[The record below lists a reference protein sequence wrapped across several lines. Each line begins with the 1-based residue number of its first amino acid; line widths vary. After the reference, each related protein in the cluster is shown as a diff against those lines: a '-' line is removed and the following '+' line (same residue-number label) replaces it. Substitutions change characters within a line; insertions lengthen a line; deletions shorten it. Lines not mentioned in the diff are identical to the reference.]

1 MSLPAHQVPAEG
13 NPGTHQTNTRVKLQ
27 EKYKLKM
34 QNQTTDYYD
43 SKLLTHS

>member
-13 NPGTHQTNTRVKLQ
+13 NPGTHQTNTKLQ

-43 SKLLTHS
+43 LKLLTHL